1 MTSTRTRGRARPVAG
16 ALAAALLSLALA
28 ACAGDGTGDDPGAGP
43 TTSPGD
49 AATPSD
55 TASGTPSG
63 TPDAG
68 DDDAPLDDTAGD
80 GPATTAPFP
89 ADASPDSADPSA
101 DAALV
106 VTDVRVGRHDGFD
119 RVVFDLEGGGRPG
132 WSVEYV
138 DAAADDGSGEPVR
151 VDGDGVLQV
160 RLSGMAM
167 PGEDPEIAEYDGAT
181 IDPDGT
187 QAVEEVVYRFW
198 FEGYTT
204 AFVGVDEPGL
214 PFRVFALE
222 DPARV
227 VVDVQDP
234 ADG

>member
-1 MTSTRTRGRARPVAG
+1 MTSTETRPARRRVVG
-16 ALAAALLSLALA
+16 AASAALLALTLA
-28 ACAGDGTGDDPGAGP
+28 ACADDGPDNGPEIDGPGSGTSPGPAESPSAATRDDGDDSDDDTTGDDPE
-43 TTSPGD
+43 TD
-49 AATPSD
+49 V
-55 TASGTPSG
+55 
-63 TPDAG
+63 
-68 DDDAPLDDTAGD
+68 
-80 GPATTAPFP
+80 PFA
-89 ADASPDSADPSA
+89 ADATPDSADPSA

-167 PGEDPEIAEYDGAT
+167 PGEDPEITEYDGAT
-181 IDPDGT
+181 IEPDGT

-222 DPARV
+222 DPTRV

>member
-1 MTSTRTRGRARPVAG
+1 MTSTRTRPGARRPVGRAATAFL
-16 ALAAALLSLALA
+16 ALTLA
-28 ACAGDGTGDDPGAGP
+28 ACAGTGPDGPGSTASPEPASPPAESTAGDDPTGDSTTGDDP
-43 TTSPGD
+43 TSD
-49 AATPSD
+49 V
-55 TASGTPSG
+55 
-63 TPDAG
+63 
-68 DDDAPLDDTAGD
+68 
-80 GPATTAPFP
+80 PFA
-89 ADASPDSADPSA
+89 ADASPDTADPSA

-119 RVVFDLEGGGRPG
+119 RVVLDMEGTGAAG

-138 DAAADDGSGEPVR
+138 DAAADDGSGDPVA

-167 PGEDPEIAEYDGAT
+167 PGEDPDITEYDGAT
-181 IDPDGT
+181 IDPEGT
-187 QAVEEVVYRFW
+187 EAVEEVVYRFW

>member
-1 MTSTRTRGRARPVAG
+1 MTSTGTRPAPRCVVGTAS
-16 ALAAALLSLALA
+16 AALLALTLA
-28 ACAGDGTGDDPGAGP
+28 ACAGDGPGSGTEIDGTGSGTTASSDPAGSPSAATRDDGDD
-43 TTSPGD
+43 S
-49 AATPSD
+49 
-55 TASGTPSG
+55 
-63 TPDAG
+63 
-68 DDDAPLDDTAGD
+68 DDDATGD
-80 GPATTAPFP
+80 APSTDEPFV
-89 ADASPDSADPSA
+89 ADAAPDSADPSA

-119 RVVFDLEGGGRPG
+119 RVVLDLEGTGAPG
-132 WSVEYV
+132 WSVQYV
-138 DAAADDGSGEPVR
+138 DAAADDGSGEPVA

-167 PGEDPEIAEYDGAT
+167 PGEDPDIAEYDGAT
-181 IDPDGT
+181 LDPEGT
-187 QAVEEVVYRFW
+187 DAVEEVVYRFW

-227 VVDVQDP
+227 VVDVRHPTD
-234 ADG
+234 D

>member
-1 MTSTRTRGRARPVAG
+1 MTSTRPRTGSRPGVVA
-16 ALAAALLSLALA
+16 AVTTLLALA
-28 ACAGDGTGDDPGAGP
+28 LASCAGDGTEGDAPGSGATATRSDDASGDGAGDATDPDDAGDTGDDP
-43 TTSPGD
+43 TTD
-49 AATPSD
+49 V
-55 TASGTPSG
+55 
-63 TPDAG
+63 
-68 DDDAPLDDTAGD
+68 
-80 GPATTAPFP
+80 PFA
-89 ADASPDSADPSA
+89 ADASPDTSDPSA
-101 DAALV
+101 HATLV

-119 RVVFDLEGGGRPG
+119 RVVFDLGGEGTPG

-151 VDGDGVLQV
+151 VDGDAVLQV

-167 PGEDPEIAEYDGAT
+167 PGEDPDVTEYDGAT
-181 IDPDGT
+181 IDPEGT
-187 QAVEEVVYRFW
+187 RGVEEVVYRFW

-234 ADG
+234 ADD